1 MRHGTDAL
9 ELELLGCF
17 NVGGTGKSSQ
27 VSILSGGKGAVRT
40 LCSSGSEFQTLL
52 SIDSL
57 DHSAGVCGDKGGE
70 SQQVEEWGLK
80 HLNESEGS
88 GVREEGFVGEDDFTL
103 FHSSY
108 GDFGGE
114 VLFEPVKEFVLHVGE
129 DGFEVFF
136 VFRGELEGLD
146 ELLDGLKSGE
156 DGIMAIEG
164 VLSEEDFEGGLFF
177 VFVLDEVGVGT
188 GELIEIVV
196 EEVNFSDDLG

>member
-1 MRHGTDAL
+1 VRHGTNAL
-9 ELELLGCF
+9 DLELLSCF

-27 VSILSGGKGAVRT
+27 VSILSGGKGAIGT
-40 LCSSGSEFQTLL
+40 LGSSGSEFQTLL

-70 SQQVEEWGLK
+70 SQQVEEWGLE

-88 GVREEGFVGEDDFTL
+88 GVREEGFVGKDDFAF
-103 FHSSY
+103 FHSSD

-114 VLFEPVKEFVLHVGE
+114 VLFNPVKVLILHVGE

-136 VFRGELEGLD
+136 VFRGELEALD
-146 ELLDGLKSGE
+146 ELLDGLESGE

-164 VLSEEDFEGGLFF
+164 VFSEEDFEGGLFF
-177 VFVLDEVGVGT
+177 VFVLYEVGVGT

-196 EEVNFSDDLG
+196 EEVNLSDDLG

>member
-1 MRHGTDAL
+1 
-9 ELELLGCF
+9 
-17 NVGGTGKSSQ
+17 
-27 VSILSGGKGAVRT
+27 
-40 LCSSGSEFQTLL
+40 
-52 SIDSL
+52 L
-57 DHSAGVCGDKGGE
+57 D
-70 SQQVEEWGLK
+70 
-80 HLNESEGS
+80 ESEGS
-88 GVREEGFVGEDDFTL
+88 GVREEGFVGEDNFAF
-103 FHSSY
+103 FHSSD

-114 VLFEPVKEFVLHVGE
+114 VLFKPVKEFVLHVGE

-146 ELLDGLKSGE
+146 ELLDGLESGE

-196 EEVNFSDDLG
+196 EEVNLSDDLG